1 MGRLAGHFLL
11 STDGVAKTWSVAAPK
26 TDDDMMIDDARKRTH
41 ALLQTAT
48 TQASINNAQWS
59 YRTIILAA

>member
-1 MGRLAGHFLL
+1 MRRLAGHLSL

-48 TQASINNAQWS
+48 T
-59 YRTIILAA
+59 

>member
-26 TDDDMMIDDARKRTH
+26 TDDDMMIDDARNVNTH
-41 ALLQTAT
+41 KLNRKE
-48 TQASINNAQWS
+48 SINNAQWS